1 MLYILMMIHFF
12 IMKILIKLTFT
23 ANQRH
28 ILAVDLDKNNLEN
41 DNNFFEHHTVTI
53 IYVSLW
59 LGVITLKNMKHLRR
73 R

>member
-1 MLYILMMIHFF
+1 MMIHFF

-41 DNNFFEHHTVTI
+41 DNNFCEHHTVTI

-59 LGVITLKNMKHLRR
+59 LGVITLKNIIDINSVAS
-73 R
+73 